1 MLDRGR
7 CVDQN
12 DLKAYDLTTESL
24 KQRFDR
30 WNMAAENR
38 KSMALFC

>member
-24 KQRFDR
+24 KQRFGR
-30 WNMAAENR
+30 WNLAAENR
-38 KSMALFC
+38 NSMALFC